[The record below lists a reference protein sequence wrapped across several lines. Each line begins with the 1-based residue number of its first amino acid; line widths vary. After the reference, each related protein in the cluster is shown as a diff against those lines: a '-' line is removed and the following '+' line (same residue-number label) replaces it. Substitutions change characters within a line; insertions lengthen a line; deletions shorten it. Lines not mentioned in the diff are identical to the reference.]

1 MNLETWKTALGWLT
15 FAVLS
20 LAVVAAALFD
30 IPHKFMAPGFAMIA
44 AAVHSVSLTDREQA
58 GQVVGFVVKFS
69 LVMAVMFSAYHWLL
83 SQTDETSKIFL
94 EIVASIGVFSVMP
107 GIFVAV
113 VELGENQAR
122 SNDPGEDSRTPDG
135 PEKH

>member
-1 MNLETWKTALGWLT
+1 MNLEKWKTATGWLT

-20 LAVVAAALFD
+20 LAVVAATFCD
-30 IPHKFMAPGFAMIA
+30 IPHKFMAPSFAMIA
-44 AAVHSVSLTDREQA
+44 AAVHSVSLADREKT
-58 GQVVGFVVKFS
+58 GQILGFAVKFS

-83 SQTDETSKIFL
+83 SQTDEKNEIIL
-94 EIVASIGVFSVMP
+94 EIVATIGLFSVIP
-107 GIFVAV
+107 GILVAT

-122 SNDPGEDSRTPDG
+122 SNDSGGNSPTPDG